1 MSEDRNTTTPE
12 AAPRF
17 WSRFRETFGPALVGL
32 IGGGLTIG
40 VALTATVPL
49 LKNAANTYAEFPSLL
64 PPGLIRDVSI
74 PSAVLVPLAAL
85 GVIAPFAMGL
95 VTAWLVRRR
104 DRWDQASAGL
114 MTGVTSGL
122 AACVV
127 GLGWAVALA
136 TTVVPSIADLTLFAE
151 ATKTPAVAGEKPADA
166 FLKYYPDLARTPA
179 DERGGLFFA
188 KIVSDQVAGTAYGVW
203 LGVGLSMASVGSLGL
218 FGTLVGSWL
227 LRRGGSWRGNVVP
240 YLELT
245 VATALATGRLVG
257 GVAGYDESL
266 TWFGAAALLAATALV
281 VFGVVGRWNALLRV
295 AVAVTWVLVFAGAG
309 FGGSR
314 FPAAVAYLAYG
325 ALLVLLYRRW
335 YRASHQPVLAPT

>member
-1 MSEDRNTTTPE
+1 MSEERPATAPE
-12 AAPRF
+12 ASVRF
-17 WSRFRETFGPALVGL
+17 WSRFRETFGPAVVGL

-49 LKNAANTYAEFPSLL
+49 LKNAANSYAEFPSLH
-64 PPGLIRDVSI
+64 PPAPIRDVSI
-74 PSAVLVPLAAL
+74 PSAVLVPLAVL

-114 MTGVTSGL
+114 TTGLTSAL
-122 AACVV
+122 AAYAV
-127 GLGWAVALA
+127 GLGWTVALA

-151 ATKTPAVAGEKPADA
+151 ATKTPAVGAQPADA
-166 FLKYYPDLARTPA
+166 LLKSYPDLARKPA
-179 DERGGLFFA
+179 DERGALFFA
-188 KIVSDQVAGTAYGVW
+188 KIVSDQVAGTAHGVW
-203 LGVGLSMASVGSLGL
+203 WGVGLALASVGTLGL

-227 LRRGGSWRGNVVP
+227 LRRGRSWRANVVP

-257 GVAGYDESL
+257 NVAGYDESL
-266 TWFGAAALLAATALV
+266 TWFGAVALMAATALV
-281 VFGVVGRWNALLRV
+281 VVGVVGRWNVLLRV
-295 AVAVTWVLVFAGAG
+295 TVAVTWVLVFLGAG

-325 ALLVLLYRRW
+325 ALLVLLCQRYL
-335 YRASHQPVLAPT
+335 ASRQPELSPV

>member
-1 MSEDRNTTTPE
+1 MSEERQEAAPE
-12 AAPRF
+12 AAARFWPRF
-17 WSRFRETFGPALVGL
+17 GSTFGPAFVGL

-40 VALTATVPL
+40 VALTAAVPL
-49 LKNAANTYAEFPSLL
+49 LKNAATTYAEFPNLH
-64 PPGLIRDVSI
+64 PPGPIGDVSI
-74 PSAVLVPLAAL
+74 PRAVLVPLAVL
-85 GVIAPFAMGL
+85 GVVAPFAMGL

-114 MTGVTSGL
+114 TTGLTSAL
-122 AACVV
+122 AAYAV
-127 GLGWAVALA
+127 GLGWTVALA

-151 ATKTPAVAGEKPADA
+151 ATKTPAAGAQPADA
-166 FLKYYPDLARTPA
+166 LLKYYPDLARKPA

-188 KIVSDQVAGTAYGVW
+188 KIVSDQVAGTAQGVW
-203 LGVGLSMASVGSLGL
+203 WGVGLALGSVGALGF

-227 LRRGGSWRGNVVP
+227 LRRGGTWRGNVVP

-257 GVAGYDESL
+257 NVAGYDESL
-266 TWFGAAALLAATALV
+266 TWFGAVALVAATALV
-281 VFGVVGRWNALLRV
+281 VVGVVARWDVLLRV
-295 AVAVTWVLVFAGAG
+295 TVAVTWGLVFVGAG

-325 ALLVLLYRRW
+325 ALLVLLCRRYIAYR
-335 YRASHQPVLAPT
+335 QPALSPV